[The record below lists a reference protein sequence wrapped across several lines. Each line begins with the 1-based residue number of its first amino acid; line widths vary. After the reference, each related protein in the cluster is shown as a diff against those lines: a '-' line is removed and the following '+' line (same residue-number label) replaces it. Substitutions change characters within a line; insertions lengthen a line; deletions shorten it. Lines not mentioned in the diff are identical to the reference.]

1 MKGQVIN
8 YQHAYSIGTQIAL
21 EEIKSEQFNAETKKQ
36 LYLALLNELETQGI
50 SKDQIVAEGHNIIE
64 RALQEKKHDETIRFY
79 TDSYYYRIAREAGYS
94 DSVQGHSDN
103 SSVFVRELV
112 GEKAVDRKRLV
123 EFIDDLIE
131 ELGKDKNLLYQDY
144 YETEDDSGNTFKVQI
159 KWSNYFDEQESEAFN
174 HIKDSF
180 YQNRKEWS
188 KMVDSRQSILPS
200 MRLPI
205 TALAGVVL
213 KKDLAN
219 NYYSK
224 VRELYKITPKKLK
237 QYLDDLTNGVLHKSQ
252 SDFFHTLKEDAF
264 LWNFLDIRCPVC
276 QTERLQLR
284 IFPDKMP
291 VFVCKN
297 WLVHNSEKT
306 FDLSIYTDRINQLL
320 ENRSGSADKY
330 LQSRNIKTTD
340 N

>member
-1 MKGQVIN
+1 MKGSVID
-8 YQHAYSIGTQIAL
+8 YQHAYSIGTQIAE
-21 EEIKSEQFNAETKKQ
+21 EEIRSEQFNADTKKS
-36 LYLALLNELETQGI
+36 LYLALFDELETQGI
-50 SKDQIVAEGHNIIE
+50 EKDRITDEAHNIIE
-64 RALQEKKHDETIRFY
+64 RALQERKKDELVKFNNDSWFY
-79 TDSYYYRIAREAGYS
+79 DTARQAGYGS
-94 DSVQGHSDN
+94 AVSALDN
-103 SSVFVRELV
+103 SSVFVRELT

-144 YETEDDSGNTFKVQI
+144 YETEDDSGNTFKVSI
-159 KWSNYFDEQESEAFN
+159 KWSNYFDDQESEAFN

-320 ENRSGSADKY
+320 ENRSGSADIY
-330 LQSRNIKTTD
+330 LKSKGVKVSEN
-340 N
+340 